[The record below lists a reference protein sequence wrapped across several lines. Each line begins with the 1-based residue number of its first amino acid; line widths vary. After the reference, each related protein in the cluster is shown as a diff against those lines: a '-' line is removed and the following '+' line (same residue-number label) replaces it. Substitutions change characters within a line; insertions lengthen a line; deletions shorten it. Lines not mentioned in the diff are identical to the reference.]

1 MYRLINAKILFDIIG
16 AMSKNG

>member
-16 AMSKNG
+16 ATSKNG